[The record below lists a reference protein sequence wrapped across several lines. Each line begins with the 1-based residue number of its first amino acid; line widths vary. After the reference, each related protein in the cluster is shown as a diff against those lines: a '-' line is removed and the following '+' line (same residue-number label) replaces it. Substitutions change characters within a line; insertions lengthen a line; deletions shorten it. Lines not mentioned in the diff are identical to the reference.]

1 MKRQSDREDNG
12 TKRSKGESSIGKY
25 TQGPLDHVFGQHAAF
40 PIQENAQDPVYEY
53 LAGVRREAECTGVF
67 FAPKKATARPPE
79 QERARAIPLGAA
91 FIEGVVSQLVAKK
104 AENGSS
110 EQEIQ
115 VSVESDESEQED
127 EEQNELEDQDGE
139 SEDQDGESEDQDGGS
154 EDQEQDEM
162 EDQEQDE
169 MEDQEQDEDQ
179 PKDESQGDQSSRHV
193 SQSDDAVSDA
203 QEAEQEDLMQVPQSA
218 NAWRTLVFS
227 SPPPKDF
234 FARLEHPTVI
244 KLVVYFTRWLSPSM
258 PASAS
263 EWLWQ
268 VFVRLDCGLVHTEL
282 AIVRDLGLKAKKLR
296 LKHQEQK
303 GSDQEGESKIT
314 TEDCSDVRENPGPS
328 ETIDR
333 VLAVVGSYYG
343 QRDLLE

>member
-12 TKRSKGESSIGKY
+12 TKRSKGESLIGKY

-91 FIEGVVSQLVAKK
+91 FIEGVVSQLVAEK
-104 AENGSS
+104 AENGLP

-115 VSVESDESEQED
+115 VSVESDESEQDD
-127 EEQNELEDQDGE
+127 EEQNELEDLEQNELD
-139 SEDQDGESEDQDGGS
+139 DQDGELEDQDEL
-154 EDQEQDEM
+154 EDQEQGPV
-162 EDQEQDE
+162 QS
-169 MEDQEQDEDQ
+169 
-179 PKDESQGDQSSRHV
+179 KDESQGDQISRHE
-193 SQSDDAVSDA
+193 SKSENAVSDL
-203 QEAEQEDLMQVPQSA
+203 QKTEQEDLMQVPQSA

-244 KLVVYFTRWLSPSM
+244 KLVVYFTRWLLPSM

-314 TEDCSDVRENPGPS
+314 TEDCLDVRENPGPS

>member
-1 MKRQSDREDNG
+1 MVASSSRGGYFVFRTMKRQSDREDNG
-12 TKRSKGESSIGKY
+12 TKRSKGESLIGKY

-91 FIEGVVSQLVAKK
+91 FIEGVVSQLVAEK
-104 AENGSS
+104 AENGLF

-115 VSVESDESEQED
+115 VSVESDESEQDD
-127 EEQNELEDQDGE
+127 EEERELEDQDGE
-139 SEDQDGESEDQDGGS
+139 LEDQDGEL
-154 EDQEQDEM
+154 EDQEQDE
-162 EDQEQDE
+162 E
-169 MEDQEQDEDQ
+169 Q
-179 PKDESQGDQSSRHV
+179 PKNESQGDQSSKLV
-193 SQSDDAVSDA
+193 SQSEDAVSDA

-244 KLVVYFTRWLSPSM
+244 KLVVYFTRWLLPSM
-258 PASAS
+258 PSSAS

-303 GSDQEGESKIT
+303 GSDQEGESKVT
-314 TEDCSDVRENPGPS
+314 TEDCLDVRENPGPS

>member
-1 MKRQSDREDNG
+1 M
-12 TKRSKGESSIGKY
+12 
-25 TQGPLDHVFGQHAAF
+25 DHVFGQHAAF

-91 FIEGVVSQLVAKK
+91 FIEGVVSQLVAEK
-104 AENGSS
+104 AENGLP

-115 VSVESDESEQED
+115 VSVESDESEQDD
-127 EEQNELEDQDGE
+127 EEQNELEDLEQNELD
-139 SEDQDGESEDQDGGS
+139 DQDGELEDQDEL
-154 EDQEQDEM
+154 EDQEQGPV
-162 EDQEQDE
+162 QS
-169 MEDQEQDEDQ
+169 
-179 PKDESQGDQSSRHV
+179 KDESQGDQISRHE
-193 SQSDDAVSDA
+193 SKSENAVSDL
-203 QEAEQEDLMQVPQSA
+203 QKTEQEDLMQVPQSA

-244 KLVVYFTRWLSPSM
+244 KLVVYFTRWLLPSM

-314 TEDCSDVRENPGPS
+314 TEDCLDVRENPGPS

>member
-1 MKRQSDREDNG
+1 MVASSSRGGYFVFRTMKRQSDREDNG

-91 FIEGVVSQLVAKK
+91 FIEGVVSQLVAEK
-104 AENGSS
+104 AENESF

-115 VSVESDESEQED
+115 VSVESDESEQDD
-127 EEQNELEDQDGE
+127 EGQRESEDQDGE
-139 SEDQDGESEDQDGGS
+139 SEDQDGESEDQ
-154 EDQEQDEM
+154 EQDE
-162 EDQEQDE
+162 E
-169 MEDQEQDEDQ
+169 Q

-193 SQSDDAVSDA
+193 SQCDDAVSDA
-203 QEAEQEDLMQVPQSA
+203 QDAEQEDLMQVPQSA

-282 AIVRDLGLKAKKLR
+282 AIVRDLGLKARKLR

-303 GSDQEGESKIT
+303 GSDKEGESKIT